1 MPLLGDRSPVHPFH
15 RDSRT
20 SSNAC
25 SLRIKRVRS
34 TSYNRWNPPRAVWL
48 PSITSFLFSST
59 TEAAIL
65 ATRILTEALVAAAA
79 ANAVR
84 NQQVAEFITVA
95 GTEAHAATI
104 AASAMEEEEA
114 QAAQA
119 AA

>member
-1 MPLLGDRSPVHPFH
+1 
-15 RDSRT
+15 
-20 SSNAC
+20 
-25 SLRIKRVRS
+25 
-34 TSYNRWNPPRAVWL
+34 
-48 PSITSFLFSST
+48 
-59 TEAAIL
+59 L